1 MANKQESLLWPKQ
14 CMDNCTG
21 DLDNS
26 DKLLNCK
33 IFPCQTL
40 YRYVDILPPLLE
52 AGLELDNLLMP
63 CMFGKNENP
72 LYVALSKVPPDDNTR
87 RDSSMR

>member
-1 MANKQESLLWPKQ
+1 MANEQESLLWPKQ

-33 IFPCQTL
+33 VFPCKTL
-40 YRYVDILPPLLE
+40 YRYAGILPPLLE
-52 AGLELDNLLMP
+52 TGLELDNLLMP
-63 CMFGKNENP
+63 CMFDKTENP
-72 LYVALSKVPPDDNTR
+72 LYVNLSNIPTDDSTR
-87 RDSSMR
+87 HDSRVR